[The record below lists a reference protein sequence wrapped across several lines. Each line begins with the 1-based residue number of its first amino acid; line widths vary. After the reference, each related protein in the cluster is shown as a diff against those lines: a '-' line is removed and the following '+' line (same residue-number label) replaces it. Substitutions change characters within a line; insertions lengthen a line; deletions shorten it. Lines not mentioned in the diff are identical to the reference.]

1 MIDTGLCLQCLESV
15 SIGFKSYN
23 RQNARI
29 VEGLK
34 SVPAF
39 IHSSDVKRTTES
51 RLEPMISINDFI
63 VELYPSQYFQ
73 CKIVA
78 VATSIYPPLAE
89 PGWRPRFYS
98 PRDPCLCWRGDA
110 RSDKTQACHCNIGRI
125 STSIADRSAYLGPLL
140 PHPSAW
146 GRSR

>member
-15 SIGFKSYN
+15 SIGFKPYN

-34 SVPAF
+34 SVSAF
-39 IHSSDVKRTTES
+39 IHSTDVKKRTTES
-51 RLEPMISINDFI
+51 RLEPIISINDFI

-78 VATSIYPPLAE
+78 VATSIYP
-89 PGWRPRFYS
+89 
-98 PRDPCLCWRGDA
+98 
-110 RSDKTQACHCNIGRI
+110 
-125 STSIADRSAYLGPLL
+125 
-140 PHPSAW
+140 
-146 GRSR
+146 